1 MNCVNS
7 AQQLKGFCLIYD
19 QDNFNIKISTAK
31 EEVLTTKD
39 RTEQNLN
46 SCYYMKG
53 VQNLQSVIIAPT
65 RNHRLLDA
73 DEEEE
78 AEIVLSSIDNLFTR
92 WPETEL

>member
-19 QDNFNIKISTAK
+19 QDNFNIKISK
-31 EEVLTTKD
+31 RKEVLTTKD

-46 SCYYMKG
+46 SCYFMKG

-65 RNHRLLDA
+65 RNHRVLDA
-73 DEEEE
+73 EEEEE

>member
-31 EEVLTTKD
+31 EVLTTKD
-39 RTEQNLN
+39 GNERN

-53 VQNLQSVIIAPT
+53 VQNLPSFVAPA
-65 RNHRLLDA
+65 RNRLLDA
-73 DEEEE
+73 KEETK
-78 AEIVLSSIDNLFTR
+78 IVLSKIRIPFIR
-92 WPETEL
+92 WPEAEL

>member
-31 EEVLTTKD
+31 EEELTTKD

-46 SCYYMKG
+46 SCYFMKG
-53 VQNLQSVIIAPT
+53 VQNLQSVSIAPT
-65 RNHRLLDA
+65 RYHRLLDA

-78 AEIVLSSIDNLFTR
+78 AEIVLTSIDNLFTR

>member
-31 EEVLTTKD
+31 EVLTTKD
-39 RTEQNLN
+39 RIERKLH

-53 VQNLQSVIIAPT
+53 VKNLQNGVAPT
-65 RNHRLLDA
+65 RNRLLDA
-73 DEEEE
+73 EEETK
-78 AEIVLSSIDNLFTR
+78 IVLSTINIPFRR
-92 WPETEL
+92 WSKTEL

>member
-31 EEVLTTKD
+31 EEVPTTKD

-53 VQNLQSVIIAPT
+53 VQNLQSVVIAPT
-65 RNHRLLDA
+65 TNRRLLDA
-73 DEEEE
+73 EEEEE
-78 AEIVLSSIDNLFTR
+78 AEIVLSSIDIPFTR